1 MHNFN
6 LKKKKMLYLNK
17 TKIFSVL
24 ITLFIFLNSC
34 NDLEEEVFSFNT
46 ESNAITNL
54 SGVDLAMNGIYDAWA
69 SQHGNRL
76 FRWATASGPSQY
88 TVCRFE
94 PTNRDARYVSY
105 LWDPTDRFFTTRIW
119 TLAYQTI
126 QRTNIV
132 ISAIPNT
139 DLTTAQAE
147 NRMAEAR
154 FLRANEYFF
163 MVRMFG
169 GVPLHLEVTNEVT
182 DDLLNGNSL
191 PRNTAQEVYDAI
203 IADLQY
209 AEVEGRLPATRP
221 SNENGRPTSGSVKS
235 LLGEVYLQMAGL
247 KQANPSLGIT
257 GGSYQLAVDKLLEVV
272 NSNVYELQP
281 TFEAVFDV
289 NNEFNSE
296 VVWATPNINGFTS
309 TRNLIPWGLRPP
321 NTAGATGSGFGG
333 FIEWGLSLEFY
344 ESFDPADPRRDA
356 TMAYSYEAFN
366 GETITFNQPPFPVF
380 EFGVATYDEVTG
392 LGFNKWFEG
401 GGSGN
406 AFNEND
412 DVFIRYADVLLM
424 LAEAYVGANN
434 APQALPYI
442 NEVRDRVD
450 LDLLTS
456 VTLEDI
462 KQERAWELAGE
473 YQEYFDLQR
482 WGDVEKAMQEGPDV
496 VAQYGQKYET
506 MPLPTNAL
514 QGNANLVQNDGW

>member
-1 MHNFN
+1 
-6 LKKKKMLYLNK
+6 MLYINK
-17 TKIFSVL
+17 IRIFSAL
-24 ITLFIFLNSC
+24 LTLSIFFYSC

-54 SGVDLAMNGIYDAWA
+54 KGVDLAMHGVYDAWVT
-69 SQHGNRL
+69 QLGNRL
-76 FRWATASGPSQY
+76 FRWATVSGPSQY

-105 LWDPTDRFFTTRIW
+105 LWDPSDRFFTTRIW

-126 QRTNIV
+126 QRTNIL

-147 NRMAEAR
+147 NRLAEAR
-154 FLRANEYFF
+154 FLRANEYFYL
-163 MVRMFG
+163 VRVFG
-169 GVPLHLEVTNEVT
+169 GVPLHLTATNEVNV
-182 DDLLNGNSL
+182 DLLNGKSL

-209 AEVEGRLPATRP
+209 AEDKLPATRP
-221 SNENGRPTSGSVKS
+221 SNENGRPTSGVVKS
-235 LLGEVYLQMAGL
+235 MLGEVYLQMAGL

-281 TFEAVFDV
+281 TYEGVFDV

-296 VVWATPNINGFTS
+296 VIWAQPNILGNTFAG
-309 TRNLIPWGLRPP
+309 NLIPWALRPP
-321 NTAGATGSGFGG
+321 NTAGATAAGVGSFH
-333 FIEWGLSLEFY
+333 EWALSLEFY
-344 ESFDPADPRRDA
+344 ESFDPADPRRDV
-356 TMAYSYEAFN
+356 TMAFSYVAFN
-366 GETITFNQPPFPVF
+366 GQTITFNQPPFPTF
-380 EFGVATYDEVTG
+380 ENGIAVYNETTG
-392 LGFNKWFEG
+392 IGFNKWSEG
-401 GGSGN
+401 GGAGQSFN
-406 AFNEND
+406 AND

-424 LAEAYVGANN
+424 LAEAYVGDNKPA
-434 APQALPYI
+434 QALPYI

-456 VTLEDI
+456 VTIEDI

-496 VAQYGQKYET
+496 VATYTPRYET
-506 MPLPTNAL
+506 MPLPTDAL
-514 QGNANLVQNDGW
+514 LGNANLKQNKDW